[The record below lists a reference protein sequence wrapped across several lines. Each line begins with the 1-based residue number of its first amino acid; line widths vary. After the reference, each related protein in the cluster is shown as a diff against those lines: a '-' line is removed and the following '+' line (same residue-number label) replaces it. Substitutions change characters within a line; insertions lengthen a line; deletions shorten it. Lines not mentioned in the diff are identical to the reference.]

1 MSDKMSDSNQKNPYD
16 VPLVDHEYDGIQ
28 ELNNPAP
35 FWWQLFF
42 YLSIVF
48 GIGYYAYYELGAAP
62 SSNRRLQEDMA
73 EVYAL
78 QSANKPAGPDE
89 AALNALVANPNALQL
104 GKTVYDGKCMA
115 CHATDGGGLVG
126 PNLADSYW
134 IHGKGDLV
142 GIYKVIHDGVA
153 DKGMPAW
160 GTILKAEEVNAVTA
174 YVKQFQG
181 KKVAAAKAPQGVEIK

>member
-1 MSDKMSDSNQKNPYD
+1 MSDSNQKNPYD

-62 SSNRRLQEDMA
+62 SSNARLQEDMA
-73 EVYAL
+73 VVTAL
-78 QSANKPAGPDE
+78 QAATKREGPDE
-89 AALNALVANPNALQL
+89 AALNALVADPVALQE
-104 GKTVYDGKCMA
+104 GKAVYDGKCMA
-115 CHATDGGGLVG
+115 CHAADGGGLVG
-126 PNLADSYW
+126 PNLADKFW
-134 IHGKGDLV
+134 IHGKGDLL
-142 GIYKVIHDGVA
+142 GIYKVIYDGVA
-153 DKGMPAW
+153 DKGMPPW
-160 GTILKAEEVNAVTA
+160 GSILKAQEMNAVVA

-181 KKVAAAKAPQGVEIK
+181 KKVAAPKAPQGAEVK